1 MMRLTKGI
9 TCRSNQTIE
18 QHNQSNGIRREN
30 NGLFLNDVL
39 LVGLIIQDPLFI
51 HLLRFCEYKYVL
63 FADIEKMYR

>member
-1 MMRLTKGI
+1 MMRLRGI

-18 QHNQSNGIRREN
+18 QHNHSSGIRHEN
-30 NGLFLNDVL
+30 NGLSLNDVL
-39 LVGLIIQDPLFI
+39 LVGPIIQDPLFT